1 MINDNSIHVVREKL
15 VPVLLNPGSGNA
27 SKQYFTYDYELENS
41 VITAI
46 RVFDKDINEFSAT
59 YEGYTV
65 MAETQM
71 DSYTVTFV
79 DQDKNIIIDQ
89 MPLLNFFYHAPFSS
103 VGFDGLP
110 QFKLRFSP
118 EKSYIATSDGSGLG
132 SPQIIPFTFSYK
144 RLM

>member
-41 VITAI
+41 VITGI
-46 RVFDKDINEFSAT
+46 RVFDKNAGEFSAT
-59 YEGYTV
+59 FEGYTV

-79 DQDKNIIIDQ
+79 DQDNNIIIDQ
-89 MPLLNFFYHAPFSS
+89 MPLLNFFYHAPFAL

-132 SPQIIPFTFSYK
+132 SPQIIPFCFSYK